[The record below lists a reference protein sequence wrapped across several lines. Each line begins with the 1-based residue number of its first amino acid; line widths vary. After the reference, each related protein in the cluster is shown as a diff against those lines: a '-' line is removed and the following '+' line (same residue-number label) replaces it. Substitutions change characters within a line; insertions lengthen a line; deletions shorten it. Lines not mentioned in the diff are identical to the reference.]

1 MKKIIIAFSL
11 FVFAITGNSFAQT
24 GGAHVALGDIN
35 FSGGKIKEGVNTITK
50 VGQGTLTFVKKGG
63 NFSEVMYKD
72 AAGVSTRLIPTPAG
86 TGGAPTPECKTKLPD
101 ACFGTANKSIGMCIC
116 RPGNI
121 TKGGGYTF
129 TFYGSGIYKW
139 SATFQ

>member
-11 FVFAITGNSFAQT
+11 FAFAITGNSFAQT
-24 GGAHVALGDIN
+24 GGVRVAVEYLN
-35 FSGGKIKEGVNTITK
+35 LSAEKIKEGINTVTK
-50 VGQGTLTFVKKGG
+50 TGQGTLTFIKKGDS
-63 NFSEVMYKD
+63 FSEVMYKD

-86 TGGAPTPECKTKLPD
+86 TGGAPNPECKTKLPD

-116 RPGNI
+116 RPGKI
-121 TKGGGYTF
+121 SKGGYTL
-129 TFYGSGIYKW
+129 TFYGSGVYKW